1 MYMEVSGVEKPK
13 EIINSKIF
21 DEVFNSK
28 LTEQEKKF
36 ILYYLESYNARQSY
50 IKAFGCD
57 VDVAKIKAFT
67 LLQRKDVQSQIRKLK
82 KVLQVGYDIDPSRYI
97 EFLLKAANADIGDY
111 IQFSEED
118 VLQYD
123 KDGSVLIDPD
133 TGEPIKKKV
142 NKMHLVNSKDADTS
156 LIVSVKQG
164 RDGISLQMVDKLKC
178 WEKIKDFFEWKMK
191 QEEKGTVE
199 TNIIQAIQS
208 STNKTWGTDDV
219 YSDLEETLKD
229 DNNG

>member
-1 MYMEVSGVEKPK
+1 MEKPK

-28 LTEQEKKF
+28 LTDQEKNF

-50 IKAFGCD
+50 IKAFGCKSE
-57 VDVAKIKAFT
+57 VAKIKAFA

-142 NKMHLVNSKDADTS
+142 NKMHLVNSQDADTS

-191 QEEKGTVE
+191 QEESTE
-199 TNIIQAIQS
+199 SNNNIIDVL
-208 STNKTWGTDDV
+208 NKSAKNVWDKNSVDD
-219 YSDLEETLKD
+219 DLEETL
-229 DNNG
+229 NS